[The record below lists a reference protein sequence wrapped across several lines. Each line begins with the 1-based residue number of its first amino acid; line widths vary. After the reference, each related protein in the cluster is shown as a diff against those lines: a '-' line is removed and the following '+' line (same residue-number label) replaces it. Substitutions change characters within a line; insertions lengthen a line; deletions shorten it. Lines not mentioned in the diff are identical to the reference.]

1 MLIGIISKAG
11 IEKSLDLASKIA
23 DKISIDHDV
32 WTSDVDDIDTYRSKF
47 KDTQLV
53 ITLGGDGTILRVA
66 RSISSFQIPILGIN
80 LGRVGFMTEIPY
92 SDSLKI
98 LDEVLKDINK
108 FRIEKRLMLKAT
120 GISNNQK
127 FELNALNDIVLGH
140 QSVSRLMDI
149 DVYVDSELM
158 AEYRADGIIIS
169 SPSGSTGYSLAAGGP
184 IITPEQ
190 KLMLIQP
197 IAPHMSLD
205 VGVVVPD
212 NSKISINIA
221 SPNKAV
227 VSADGFDE
235 VVLGEK
241 DKIDVEISKHVTRF
255 IRLNNQSDFYKQLTS
270 FQSNLLY
277 LIIS

>member
-1 MLIGIISKAG
+1 MLIGMISKAG
-11 IEKSLDLASKIA
+11 IEKSLDLATKIVE
-23 DKISIDHDV
+23 KISNDHDV
-32 WTSDVDDIDTYRSKF
+32 WLSDVDDIDIYRPKF
-47 KDTQLV
+47 NNTQLI

-66 RSISSFQIPILGIN
+66 RSVSSFEIPILGIN

-92 SDSLKI
+92 SDSMQI
-98 LDEVLKDINK
+98 LSEVLKNINK
-108 FRIEKRLMLKAT
+108 FRIEKRLMLKAI
-120 GISNNQK
+120 GISNNKK
-127 FELNALNDIVLGH
+127 FELSALNDIVLGH

-158 AEYRADGIIIS
+158 AQYRADGIIIS

-205 VGVVVPD
+205 VGVIVPD
-212 NSKISINIA
+212 YSKISINIA

-270 FQSNLLY
+270 RLKRDVLKNE
-277 LIIS
+277 

>member
-23 DKISIDHDV
+23 DKISMDHDV
-32 WTSDVDDIDTYRSKF
+32 WISDVDDIDTYRSKF

-66 RSISSFQIPILGIN
+66 RSISSFEIPILGIN

-212 NSKISINIA
+212 DSKISINIA

-241 DKIDVEISKHVTRF
+241 DKIDVEISKHITRF

-270 FQSNLLY
+270 RLKRDVLKNE
-277 LIIS
+277 

>member
-11 IEKSLDLASKIA
+11 IEKSLELASKIS
-23 DKISIDHDV
+23 DKISINHDV
-32 WTSDVDDIDTYRSKF
+32 WISDVDDIDTYRSKF

-66 RSISSFQIPILGIN
+66 RSISSFEIPILGIN

-92 SDSLKI
+92 SDSIKI

-120 GISNNQK
+120 GISNNKK

-270 FQSNLLY
+270 RLKRDVLKNE
-277 LIIS
+277 

>member
-1 MLIGIISKAG
+1 MHIGIISKVG
-11 IEKSLDLASKIA
+11 IQKSLTLANDLVLSLK
-23 DKISIDHDV
+23 KDHDV
-32 WTSDVDDIDTYRSKF
+32 WVSDVDEIDSYTKSFAKT
-47 KDTQLV
+47 DVL

-66 RSISSFQIPILGIN
+66 RSTIGHDIPILGIN

-92 SDSLKI
+92 EHAINTIK
-98 LDEVLKDINK
+98 EVLADFSKM
-108 FRIEKRLMLKAT
+108 RIEERIMLSAK
-120 GISNNQK
+120 GVSNNKQ

-149 DVYVDSELM
+149 DVYVDSAQM
-158 AEYRADGIIIS
+158 AQYRADGIIIS

-205 VGVVVPD
+205 VGVVVPSH
-212 NSKISINIA
+212 SKISINIT

-235 VVLGEK
+235 VVLGST
-241 DKIDVEISKHVTRF
+241 DKIDVEISKSLTKF
-255 IRLNNQSDFYKQLTS
+255 IRLNPESDFYSQLTTRLKRDVLK
-270 FQSNLLY
+270 NN
-277 LIIS
+277 

>member
-80 LGRVGFMTEIPY
+80 LGRVGFMAEIPY

-270 FQSNLLY
+270 RLKRDVLKNE
-277 LIIS
+277 

>member
-66 RSISSFQIPILGIN
+66 RSISSFEIPILGIN

-270 FQSNLLY
+270 RLKRDVLKNE
-277 LIIS
+277 

>member
-47 KDTQLV
+47 NDTQLV

-66 RSISSFQIPILGIN
+66 RSISSFEIPILGIN

-241 DKIDVEISKHVTRF
+241 DKIDVETSKNVTRF

-270 FQSNLLY
+270 RLKRDVLKNE
-277 LIIS
+277 

>member
-227 VSADGFDE
+227 VSSDGVDE

-270 FQSNLLY
+270 RLKRDVLKNE
-277 LIIS
+277 

>member
-66 RSISSFQIPILGIN
+66 RSISSFEIPILGIN

-241 DKIDVEISKHVTRF
+241 DKIDVETSKNVTRF

-270 FQSNLLY
+270 RLKRDVLKNE
-277 LIIS
+277 

>member
-23 DKISIDHDV
+23 DKISTDHDV

-140 QSVSRLMDI
+140 QSASRLMDI

-241 DKIDVEISKHVTRF
+241 DKIDVETSKHVTRF

-270 FQSNLLY
+270 RLKRDVLKNE
-277 LIIS
+277 

>member
-23 DKISIDHDV
+23 DKFSIDHEV

-241 DKIDVEISKHVTRF
+241 DKIDVETSKHVTRF

-270 FQSNLLY
+270 RLKRDVLKNE
-277 LIIS
+277 

>member
-241 DKIDVEISKHVTRF
+241 DKIDVETSKHVTRF

-270 FQSNLLY
+270 RLKRDVLKNE
-277 LIIS
+277 

>member
-66 RSISSFQIPILGIN
+66 RSISNFQIPILGIN

-270 FQSNLLY
+270 RLKRDVLKNE
-277 LIIS
+277 

>member
-23 DKISIDHDV
+23 DKILIDHDV

-47 KDTQLV
+47 NDTQLV

-270 FQSNLLY
+270 RLKRDVLKNE
-277 LIIS
+277 

>member
-1 MLIGIISKAG
+1 MHIGIISKVG
-11 IEKSLDLASKIA
+11 IQKSLTLANDLELSLK
-23 DKISIDHDV
+23 KDHEV
-32 WTSDVDDIDTYRSKF
+32 WISDVDEIDSYTKSFAKT
-47 KDTQLV
+47 DVL

-66 RSISSFQIPILGIN
+66 RSTIGHDIPILGIN

-92 SDSLKI
+92 EHAINTIK
-98 LDEVLKDINK
+98 EVLANFSKM
-108 FRIEKRLMLKAT
+108 RIEERIMISAK
-120 GISNNQK
+120 GVSNNKQ

-149 DVYVDSELM
+149 DVYVDSAQM
-158 AEYRADGIIIS
+158 AQYRADGIIIS

-205 VGVVVPD
+205 VGVVVPSH
-212 NSKISINIA
+212 SKISINIT

-235 VVLGEK
+235 VVLGST
-241 DKIDVEISKHVTRF
+241 DKIDVEISKSLTKF
-255 IRLNNQSDFYKQLTS
+255 IRLNPESDFYSQLTTRLKRDVLK
-270 FQSNLLY
+270 NN
-277 LIIS
+277 

>member
-11 IEKSLDLASKIA
+11 IEKSLDLASQIA
-23 DKISIDHDV
+23 DKISMGHDIWV
-32 WTSDVDDIDTYRSKF
+32 SDVDDIDTYRSEF

-66 RSISSFQIPILGIN
+66 RSISSFEIPILGIN

-205 VGVVVPD
+205 VGVIVPD
-212 NSKISINIA
+212 HSKISINIA

-255 IRLNNQSDFYKQLTS
+255 IRLKSPSDFYKQLTS
-270 FQSNLLY
+270 RLKRDVLKNE
-277 LIIS
+277 

>member
-11 IEKSLDLASKIA
+11 IEKSLELASKIS
-23 DKISIDHDV
+23 DKISINHDV
-32 WTSDVDDIDTYRSKF
+32 WISDVDDIDTYRSKF

-66 RSISSFQIPILGIN
+66 RSISSFEIPILGIN

-92 SDSLKI
+92 SDSIKI

-120 GISNNQK
+120 GISNNKK

-241 DKIDVEISKHVTRF
+241 DKIYVEISKHVTRF

-270 FQSNLLY
+270 RLKRDVLKNE
-277 LIIS
+277 

>member
-1 MLIGIISKAG
+1 MHIGIISKVG
-11 IEKSLDLASKIA
+11 IQKSLTLANDLELSLK
-23 DKISIDHDV
+23 KDHDV
-32 WTSDVDDIDTYRSKF
+32 WVSDVDEIDSYTKSFAKT
-47 KDTQLV
+47 DVL

-66 RSISSFQIPILGIN
+66 RSTIGHDIPILGIN

-92 SDSLKI
+92 EHAINTIK
-98 LDEVLKDINK
+98 EVLANFSKM
-108 FRIEKRLMLKAT
+108 RIEERIMLSAK
-120 GISNNQK
+120 GVSNNKQ

-149 DVYVDSELM
+149 DVYVDSAQM
-158 AEYRADGIIIS
+158 AQYRADGIIIS

-205 VGVVVPD
+205 VGVVVPSH
-212 NSKISINIA
+212 SKISINIT

-235 VVLGEK
+235 VVLGST
-241 DKIDVEISKHVTRF
+241 DKIDVEISKSLTKF
-255 IRLNNQSDFYKQLTS
+255 IRLNPESDFYSQLTTRLKRDVLK
-270 FQSNLLY
+270 NN
-277 LIIS
+277 

>member
-47 KDTQLV
+47 NDTQLV

-270 FQSNLLY
+270 RLKRDVLKNE
-277 LIIS
+277 

>member
-1 MLIGIISKAG
+1 
-11 IEKSLDLASKIA
+11 
-23 DKISIDHDV
+23 
-32 WTSDVDDIDTYRSKF
+32 
-47 KDTQLV
+47 
-53 ITLGGDGTILRVA
+53 
-66 RSISSFQIPILGIN
+66 
-80 LGRVGFMTEIPY
+80 MTEIPY

-98 LDEVLKDINK
+98 LDEVLKDLNK
-108 FRIEKRLMLKAT
+108 FRIEKRLMLKVT

-255 IRLNNQSDFYKQLTS
+255 IRLNNQSDFYKRLTS
-270 FQSNLLY
+270 RLKRDVLKNE
-277 LIIS
+277 

>member
-23 DKISIDHDV
+23 DKISMDHDV
-32 WTSDVDDIDTYRSKF
+32 WVSDVDDIDTYRSKF

-66 RSISSFQIPILGIN
+66 RSISSFEIPILGIN

-92 SDSLKI
+92 FDSLKI

-205 VGVVVPD
+205 VGVIVPD
-212 NSKISINIA
+212 HSKISINIA

-255 IRLNNQSDFYKQLTS
+255 IRLKSPSDFYKQLTS
-270 FQSNLLY
+270 RLKRDVLKNE
-277 LIIS
+277 

>member
-47 KDTQLV
+47 NDTQLV

-66 RSISSFQIPILGIN
+66 RSISSFEIPILGIN

-241 DKIDVEISKHVTRF
+241 DKIDVETSKHVTRF

-270 FQSNLLY
+270 RLKRDVLKNE
-277 LIIS
+277 

>member
-1 MLIGIISKAG
+1 MHIGIISKVG
-11 IEKSLDLASKIA
+11 IQKSLTLANDLELSLK
-23 DKISIDHDV
+23 KDHDV
-32 WTSDVDDIDTYRSKF
+32 WISDVDEIDSYAKSFAKT
-47 KDTQLV
+47 DVL

-66 RSISSFQIPILGIN
+66 RSTIGHDIPILGIN

-92 SDSLKI
+92 EHAINTIK
-98 LDEVLKDINK
+98 EVLANFSKM
-108 FRIEKRLMLKAT
+108 RIEERIMISAK
-120 GISNNQK
+120 GVSNNKQ

-149 DVYVDSELM
+149 DVYVDS
-158 AEYRADGIIIS
+158 AQTAQYRADGIIIS

-205 VGVVVPD
+205 VGVVVPSH
-212 NSKISINIA
+212 SKISINIT

-235 VVLGEK
+235 VVLGST
-241 DKIDVEISKHVTRF
+241 DKIDVEISKSLTKF
-255 IRLNNQSDFYKQLTS
+255 IRLNPESDFYSQLTTRLKRDVLK
-270 FQSNLLY
+270 NN
-277 LIIS
+277 

>member
-23 DKISIDHDV
+23 EKISIAHDV

-241 DKIDVEISKHVTRF
+241 DKIDVETSKNVTRF

-270 FQSNLLY
+270 RLKRDVLKNE
-277 LIIS
+277 

>member
-66 RSISSFQIPILGIN
+66 RSISSFEIPILGIN

-212 NSKISINIA
+212 DSKISINIA

-270 FQSNLLY
+270 RLKRDVLKNE
-277 LIIS
+277 

>member
-1 MLIGIISKAG
+1 MFIGIISKVG
-11 IEKSLDLASKIA
+11 IQKSINLANELQDSLSANHDL
-23 DKISIDHDV
+23 
-32 WTSDVDDIDTYRSKF
+32 WLSDVDEIDNF
-47 KDTQLV
+47 KDDFSNTDLL

-66 RSISSFQIPILGIN
+66 RSTIGYDIPILGIN

-92 SDSLKI
+92 NDALKQI
-98 LDEVLKDINK
+98 NYVLSN
-108 FRIEKRLMLKAT
+108 FSEMRIEERVMLNAK
-120 GISNNQK
+120 GMSDNKQ

-149 DVYVDSELM
+149 DVYVDTSPM
-158 AEYRADGIIIS
+158 AQYRADGIIIS
-169 SPSGSTGYSLAAGGP
+169 SPSGCTGYSLAAGGP

-205 VGVVVPD
+205 VGVVIPY
-212 NSKISINIA
+212 NSKISINIT

-235 VVLGEK
+235 VVLGST
-241 DKIDVEISKHVTRF
+241 DTIDVEISKSVTKF
-255 IRLNNQSDFYKQLTS
+255 IRLLPESDFYSQLTTRLKRDVLK
-270 FQSNLLY
+270 NN
-277 LIIS
+277 

>member
-23 DKISIDHDV
+23 DKISIAHDV
-32 WTSDVDDIDTYRSKF
+32 WKSDVDDIDTYRSKF

-66 RSISSFQIPILGIN
+66 RSISSFEIPILGIN

-270 FQSNLLY
+270 RLKRDVLKNE
-277 LIIS
+277 